1 MFIFR
6 IDSSPHTDFWR
17 LNRSCYLASLLKK
30 KTEILFC
37 IDHDKRLINFLRE
50 RKFHLCLSENFEKLK
65 KQSFR
70 SILFDL
76 KFFTKEDIEF
86 LKWAKKNG
94 AKTIQITDLGLNQ
107 QDVDFT
113 IDASIERL
121 SPYDKEKQTLLGP
134 DYVILH
140 HKYRHF
146 KKIKREYRKKI
157 KKIFILM
164 GENTEYRELRKIV
177 DLFCRR
183 NYDLKIFSGNCIKK
197 SNQKVLK
204 RIYPSIKFAGETES
218 LARLFFE
225 SDITLLYA
233 GEAAYKAACTGTPFV
248 YLYSDK
254 RQGFIANSFEKHG
267 AGLKIEI
274 KKNLNLKN
282 ANLIEHLD
290 SLTFE
295 KRVKMGNKGKKF
307 VDAIGVYRI
316 INFFEEKGII

>member
-1 MFIFR
+1 
-6 IDSSPHTDFWR
+6 
-17 LNRSCYLASLLKK
+17 
-30 KTEILFC
+30 
-37 IDHDKRLINFLRE
+37 
-50 RKFHLCLSENFEKLK
+50 
-65 KQSFR
+65 
-70 SILFDL
+70 
-76 KFFTKEDIEF
+76 
-86 LKWAKKNG
+86 
-94 AKTIQITDLGLNQ
+94 
-107 QDVDFT
+107 
-113 IDASIERL
+113 
-121 SPYDKEKQTLLGP
+121 
-134 DYVILH
+134 
-140 HKYRHF
+140 
-146 KKIKREYRKKI
+146 
-157 KKIFILM
+157 M

-183 NYDLKIFSGNCIKK
+183 NYDLKIFSGHCIKK

-218 LARLFFE
+218 LARSFFE